1 MKLLKYAPLAKCY
14 LRTHNFS
21 SWLNQKILRPFYILF
36 SFIFLFSCNND
47 LQLWPTKESMTI
59 LQILKNDQQ
68 YSILVESLELTNLST
83 MLNSY
88 GTYTLFA
95 PNNDAFNTYL
105 KTIGKNA
112 VAEIDKSE
120 LRNLLLYHLY
130 DAFYPSATFIN
141 GSLPS
146 MTALKEYMAMDLSQ
160 GLTKARLNATTNVIE
175 NDMIATNGVCH
186 GIDGV
191 LFPPP
196 YTVYELLKNNTS
208 FSIITK
214 ALEAT
219 ELNTLLDKTE
229 TTANGSSRKVRYT
242 MFVEPDS
249 IFRKNGIDS
258 FEELATK
265 YSDKNDYTNPDDS
278 LNIFIRYH
286 IISSNKFISD
296 FKDEYL
302 ESLSLTNYLVF
313 SINPNVALNRRNI
326 SYEGPDGQT
335 VVKEISTKILS
346 EYNNVIAKNGVIHAV
361 NNIFDVYNPA
371 PLYVM
376 VPFIRD
382 CSYFPTC
389 LGGLGMKTAEEQEAI
404 PWLKWSPADM
414 NVSIFNYSP
423 LLSGATAISFSMQPS
438 SYVELTTP
446 ALFKGKYNVLFN
458 YARNTGGAQNVQPSI
473 DGVDLGGVVN
483 MQPTWNGVSSL
494 QRRLLGTVTFYSIST
509 HKVRFTA
516 LNIGTNRFDCLEFVP
531 VIE

>member
-1 MKLLKYAPLAKCY
+1 MKLLKHEPLVKCN
-14 LRTHNFS
+14 LSIHRLSGWMNR
-21 SWLNQKILRPFYILF
+21 KIFGPFYILF
-36 SFIFLFSCNND
+36 SLFFLFSCNNE
-47 LQLWPTKESMTI
+47 LQLWPVKQSITI
-59 LQILKNDQQ
+59 LQILKNDAQ
-68 YSILVESLELTNLST
+68 YSNLVEALELTNLST

-95 PNNDAFNTYL
+95 PNNDAFTIYL
-105 KTIGKNA
+105 KAKGKNA
-112 VAEIDKSE
+112 VSEVDKTE

-146 MTALKEYMAMDLSQ
+146 MTALKEYLAMDLSQ
-160 GLTKARLNATTNVIE
+160 GLTKARLNATTNVVK
-175 NDMIATNGVCH
+175 NDMMATNGVCH

-196 YTVYELLKNNTS
+196 NTVYELLKNNAS

-214 ALEAT
+214 ALEVT
-219 ELNTLLDKTE
+219 ELKSLLNQTE
-229 TTANGSSRKVRYT
+229 TTVNGVSTKVRYT

-249 IFRKNGIDS
+249 IFRKNGINTFD
-258 FEELATK
+258 ELAAK
-265 YSDKNDYTNPDDS
+265 YSKKKDYTSQDDS

-286 IISSNKFISD
+286 IISTNKFISD

-313 SINPNVALNRRNI
+313 SITPDVALNRRTI
-326 SYEGPDGQT
+326 SYVGPDGKPAVREMT
-335 VVKEISTKILS
+335 TKILS
-346 EYNNVIAKNGVIHAV
+346 EYNNIIAKNGVIHAV
-361 NNIFDVYNPA
+361 NKLFDVYNPA

-376 VPFIRD
+376 VPFIKD

-389 LGGLGMKTAEEQEAI
+389 LGGLGMSTAEEQLAI

-414 NVSIFNYSP
+414 NVSIFSYSP
-423 LLSGATAISFSMQPS
+423 LLSGALSISFTMQPAN
-438 SYVELTTP
+438 YLELTTP

-473 DGVDLGGVVN
+473 DGVDLGGLVN
-483 MQPTWNGVSSL
+483 MQPTVNGLSSL
-494 QRRLLGTVTFYSIST
+494 QHLLLGTVTFYTISS

-516 LNIGTNRFDCLEFVP
+516 ANLGTNRFDCLEFVP
-531 VIE
+531 VKE